1 MDRISG
7 PARAVL
13 FLMAALVVG
22 GCATGPGAVP
32 YDAFRSVRE
41 ADHERPGEWRI
52 EDNRMVNVIP
62 EEAASDAVATGQE
75 GASMALVE
83 GFRAQDLVVQ
93 GQLGFEGYAA
103 PALVFRAQEE
113 DGVVD
118 AMYMLV
124 VNTDG
129 VFLWRLLDGNWTAIV
144 RHYVPLPP
152 ERMHTVR
159 AEARGDT
166 IEVALNG
173 EDLFDTNDTLLMQAG
188 GAGVSAREG
197 VCYIA
202 DVGVESL
209 D

>member
-1 MDRISG
+1 MNG
-7 PARAVL
+7 MKGGARMAL
-13 FLMAALVVG
+13 ASMAALVIG
-22 GCATGPGAVP
+22 ACATGPEPVP

-41 ADHERPGEWRI
+41 ADHQHPGEWRM

-62 EEAASDAVATGQE
+62 DEAASDAVAGGLD
-75 GASMALVE
+75 GASIALVD
-83 GFRAQDLVVQ
+83 GFSARDLVVQ

-103 PALVFRAQEE
+103 PALVFRVQEE
-113 DGVVD
+113 DGVVN

-129 VFLWRLLDGNWTAIV
+129 VFLWRLLDGNWTAVV
-144 RHYVPLPP
+144 RHYMPLSP
-152 ERMHTVR
+152 ETMHTVR
-159 AEARGDT
+159 AEARGDVLE
-166 IEVALNG
+166 IALNG

>member
-1 MDRISG
+1 MDRMKG
-7 PARAVL
+7 PALVVL
-13 FLMAALVVG
+13 FLMAALGGG
-22 GCATGPGAVP
+22 GCAAGPGVVP
-32 YDAFRSVRE
+32 YDAFSSVRE
-41 ADHERPGEWRI
+41 ADQERPGEWRI

-62 EEAASDAVATGQE
+62 EEAASDAVAAGEE

-83 GFRAQDLVVQ
+83 GFRARDVVVK

-129 VFLWRLLDGNWTAIV
+129 VFLWRLLDGNWMAIV

-152 ERMHTVR
+152 ETMHTVR

-166 IEVALNG
+166 IEVALDG

>member
-1 MDRISG
+1 MCRMKGSA
-7 PARAVL
+7 PPFLV
-13 FLMAALVVG
+13 LMAALG
-22 GCATGPGAVP
+22 LAACATGPDPVP
-32 YDAFRSVRE
+32 YEAFRNVRE
-41 ADHERPGEWRI
+41 ADHQHPGEWRM

-62 EEAASDAVATGQE
+62 DEATSEAVAGGLD

-83 GFRAQDLVVQ
+83 DFSARDLVVQ
-93 GQLGFEGYAA
+93 GRLGFEGYAA

-113 DGVVD
+113 EGVVN

-129 VFLWRLLDGNWTAIV
+129 VFLWRLLDGNWAAIV
-144 RHYVPLPP
+144 RHFMPLPP
-152 ERMHTVR
+152 ETMHTVR
-159 AEARGDT
+159 VEARGDT
-166 IEVALNG
+166 IEVALDG
-173 EDLFDTNDTLLMQAG
+173 EPLFDTNDTLLMQAG

-202 DVGVESL
+202 DVGVERL